1 MNPRKSIHRIQE
13 TVDTIPKC
21 NAKKS
26 LMIAVQQANEAASP
40 REQQGTRALSE
51 DGFEEEK

>member
-1 MNPRKSIHRIQE
+1 M
-13 TVDTIPKC
+13 DTIPKC

-51 DGFEEEK
+51 GGFEEEK